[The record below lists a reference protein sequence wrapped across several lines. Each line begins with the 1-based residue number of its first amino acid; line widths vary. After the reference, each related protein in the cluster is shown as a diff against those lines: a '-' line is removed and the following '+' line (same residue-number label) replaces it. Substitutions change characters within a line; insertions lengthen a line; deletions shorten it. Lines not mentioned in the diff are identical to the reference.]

1 MLAMLFCTLLRV
13 NAKSI
18 MLLDLFDVDA
28 SNMLNADSGL
38 FGKISHHLV
47 IDFSL
52 NQSKYLTR
60 REHSAAFIAPIIT
73 F

>member
-18 MLLDLFDVDA
+18 MLLDLFDVDT
-28 SNMLNADSGL
+28 SNMLYADSGL

-52 NQSKYLTR
+52 KQSKYLTR
-60 REHSAAFIAPIIT
+60 CEHSAAFIAPIIT
-73 F
+73 S